1 MPRHIPFYNDE
12 SGVSIL
18 NLRAPKGIDVESWFI
33 ECYKKHKGHPMQIL
47 LGLYKGNYHKFFLA
61 VIFFFIKHAPV
72 WVLPIVTAN
81 IINDITSGSPE
92 TYQKIII
99 QAMIM
104 IVLVALNI
112 PMNYMYTRYKSLA
125 TRYAETGLRR
135 ALVRKLQQLSISY
148 HKETQSGRLQ
158 SKIMRD
164 VEAVETLSTQ
174 MFLSILNIALNI
186 AIALIVTINK
196 SLVVFIFFL
205 LTTPIAAATMV
216 FFRNVMK
223 KRNNEF
229 RKEMEETSARV
240 MEMVEL
246 IPVTRAHALEEEEV
260 QKMSGQL
267 FAVAEK
273 GYRLDVIQS
282 LFGSVGW
289 AIFQI
294 FQVVCLGFTGFLAIK
309 GTVMPGDIT
318 LYQSYFATIVSQVS
332 SLMSLIPTIA
342 KGIESVNSIGE
353 VLLEDDIEQNEG
365 KEIIKDIYGEFDFK
379 DVTFRYNN
387 IDRPV
392 LHNLNLHVDKG
403 ETIAL
408 VGESG
413 AGKSTIL
420 NLVIGFN
427 QVNSGEVLI
436 DGHNMKDIDL
446 RSYRKYLAV
455 VPQTSILF
463 SGTIRDNIT
472 YGVDN
477 VDEATLDEIVKAANL
492 TDLINS
498 LPDGLDTMVGE
509 HGGKLSGGQRQRI
522 SIARALIR
530 NPKVIVLDE
539 ATSALDSISEKLI
552 QEALNNL
559 TKDRTTFIVA
569 HRLSTIKDAD
579 KIAVIADG
587 HCVEYGTYDELMNLK
602 GEFYQM
608 KKIQS

>member
-92 TYQKIII
+92 TYQNIII

-104 IVLVALNI
+104 IVLVALNV

-196 SLVVFIFFL
+196 SLVVFIFSL

>member
-1 MPRHIPFYNDE
+1 MM
-12 SGVSIL
+12 
-18 NLRAPKGIDVESWFI
+18 NLHAPKGIDVESWFI
-33 ECYKKHKGHPMQIL
+33 ECYKKYKGHPLRIL
-47 LGLYKGNYHKFFLA
+47 VGLYKGNYNKFFLA
-61 VIFFFIKHAPV
+61 IIFFFIKHSPV
-72 WVLPIVTAN
+72 WVLPIITAN
-81 IINDITSGSPE
+81 IINNITLGASE
-92 TYQKIII
+92 TYSNILIESL
-99 QAMIM
+99 IM
-104 IVLVALNI
+104 VILIGINI
-112 PMNYMYTRYKSLA
+112 PTNYMYTRYKSLA
-125 TRYAETGLRR
+125 TRYAETGLRK

-174 MFLSILNIALNI
+174 MFLSILNIVLNI
-186 AIALIVTINK
+186 GIALAVTISK
-196 SLVVFIFFL
+196 SIMVFIFFL
-205 LTTPIAAATMV
+205 LTTPIAALTMV
-216 FFRNVMK
+216 FFRNVMR

-229 RKEMEETSARV
+229 RREMEETSAKV

-260 QKMSGQL
+260 HKMSGQL

-273 GYRLDVIQS
+273 GYKLDVIQS

-289 AIFQI
+289 AIFQV
-294 FQVVCLGFTGFLAIK
+294 FQVVCLAFTGVLALKSVIQ
-309 GTVMPGDIT
+309 PGDIT
-318 LYQSYFATIVSQVS
+318 LYQSYFATIVAQVS

-342 KGIESVNSIGE
+342 KGVESVNSIGE
-353 VLLEDDIEQNEG
+353 VLLEEDIEKNEG
-365 KEIIKDIYGEFDFK
+365 KEVLDDVKGEFEFN
-379 DVTFRYNN
+379 DVYLKYSEDGRN
-387 IDRPV
+387 V
-392 LHNLNLHVDKG
+392 LNGLNLKVKQG

-427 QVNSGEVLI
+427 FANSGQVLL
-436 DGHNMKDIDL
+436 DGKDLSKIDL
-446 RSYRKYLAV
+446 RSYRKHLAV

-472 YGVDN
+472 YGIDN
-477 VDEATLDEIVKAANL
+477 VDDNMLDEVVRAANL
-492 TDLINS
+492 TDLIDS
-498 LPDGLDTMVGE
+498 LPEGLDTMVGE

-530 NPKVIVLDE
+530 NPEVIVLDE

-552 QEALNNL
+552 QDSLNNL
-559 TKDRTTFIVA
+559 TAGRTTFIVA

-587 HCVEYGTYDELMNLK
+587 KCVEYGTFDELMALK

-608 KKIQS
+608 KVIQS

>member
-92 TYQKIII
+92 TYQNIII

-205 LTTPIAAATMV
+205 LITPIAAATMV